1 MKDAKKMVVL
11 SWEKWAALRD
21 AGDNVVPVVK
31 LDAGVQTDVSGGTSG
46 FLQDD
51 HKSDDLDEGAGAGG
65 GGGGSV
71 SSVSL
76 PTPPAEF
83 VKAYFENRGETVRKA
98 SSKTDKKK
106 LKPYLAQCREVSV
119 PYSGQWV
126 HLK

>member
-1 MKDAKKMVVL
+1 MKDAKKMVLL
-11 SWEKWAALRD
+11 SWEKWSALKD
-21 AGDNVVPVVK
+21 AGDNVVPVAKV
-31 LDAGVQTDVSGGTSG
+31 DAGVQTDVIGGVFGLLQEDNKSGE
-46 FLQDD
+46 F
-51 HKSDDLDEGAGAGG
+51 DEGAGAGG
-65 GGGGSV
+65 GGPV

-83 VKAYFENRGETVRKA
+83 VKAYFENRGEAVHKA
-98 SSKTDKKK
+98 SSKADKKKKK